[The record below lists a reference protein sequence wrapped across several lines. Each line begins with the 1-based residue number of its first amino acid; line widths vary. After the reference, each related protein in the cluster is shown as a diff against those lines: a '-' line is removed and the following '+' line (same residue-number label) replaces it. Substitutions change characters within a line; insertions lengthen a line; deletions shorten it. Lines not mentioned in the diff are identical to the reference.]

1 MSKTTDKANSKPPN
15 RPGATR
21 AVAQARAARGPHR
34 ATLIGVAVIAVFAV
48 VVLYLIYQGPQ
59 DNRDATAGGSGSAHV
74 AGQPGIGATAPAFA
88 LASNTGR
95 EISLADYR
103 GKNVLLYFQ
112 EGLTCQPCWDQ
123 IKDLENNQPALQRA
137 GIEAVVTISSDPVGQ
152 ITQKTADMK
161 LATPALSDPDLQVIS
176 AYGANEY
183 GMMGD
188 SRAGHTF
195 ILVGPDG
202 AIRWR
207 ADYGGAPNYTMYL
220 PTEKM
225 LADLTQERAA

>member
-1 MSKTTDKANSKPPN
+1 MSKTTDKTNSKPPN
-15 RPGATR
+15 RPRATR
-21 AVAQARAARGPHR
+21 AVAQARTARGPHR

-48 VVLYLIYQGPQ
+48 VVLYLVYQGPR

-74 AGQPGIGATAPAFA
+74 AGQPGIGATAPAFT

-123 IKDLENNQPALQRA
+123 IKDLENNQPALQRT

-152 ITQKTADMK
+152 ISQKMADMK
-161 LATPALSDPDLQVIS
+161 LATPALSDPNLQVIS
-176 AYGANEY
+176 DYGANKY

-225 LADLTQERAA
+225 LADLTRERAA